1 MREGGVGPELAHVLR
16 AHELVR
22 HDGGDLRGRPVREA
36 PGGPGGRSSRDGSDG
51 AGGRKHGETLTH
63 LPLIGR
69 DHGEHYPPLVATTHI
84 TPEPNESERKAILA
98 ALAADEVQEQVV
110 SEWAAALLP
119 VREET
124 ESDP

>member
-1 MREGGVGPELAHVLR
+1 
-16 AHELVR
+16 
-22 HDGGDLRGRPVREA
+22 
-36 PGGPGGRSSRDGSDG
+36 
-51 AGGRKHGETLTH
+51 
-63 LPLIGR
+63 
-69 DHGEHYPPLVATTHI
+69 VATTHI